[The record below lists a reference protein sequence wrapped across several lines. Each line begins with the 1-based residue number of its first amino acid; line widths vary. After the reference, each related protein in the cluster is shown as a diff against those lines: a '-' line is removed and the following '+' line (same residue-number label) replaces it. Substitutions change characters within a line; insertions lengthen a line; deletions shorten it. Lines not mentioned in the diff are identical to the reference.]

1 MDKKDLDFESN
12 IDIADITRTLTR
24 RKKLLGFTTLTVL
37 SLSIFLTTLQRIFN
51 PLYSA
56 SFTILIDDPIDSTK
70 AKPAAGFGGSVF
82 NQVAGNTTFNDIPT
96 LIEFLKSDLILK
108 STADKY
114 KIPKGLLRKRI
125 TIKTG
130 GTKRREAEGVL
141 KVTVLSGSKN
151 KTKNIATS
159 LQNEYIN
166 AALTQRNRRFSDGLK
181 FLDKQAPILEKQTL
195 ELQEKLAKFRVDNS
209 IIVPFEEVKKSKEFE
224 ANAKIKILDLK
235 TQLSLLNE
243 TKEKIEKGELVTE
256 GFNKIIGK
264 DTSNPDGLNIS
275 NDKSKLY
282 NEFRTELANKRA
294 IYSPKSQII
303 KSLESRL
310 RKISPE
316 ILREQLSAIN
326 LAKEFYTK
334 ELKRIEQ
341 ELKEIQLENMR
352 LPNFINEYEDIQ
364 QRLLISK
371 ENLTSLIETREQF
384 KLKIAQ
390 ESFPWLIISPAK
402 ASRNP
407 VSPSVPRNL
416 LIGLF
421 LSIISGITAA
431 FVRDK
436 FNNVYSDYLEAERD
450 LKIPN
455 LVTLPYISN
464 FEGIKEDK
472 KLMLDTL
479 NKDLEKDEE
488 SNLERFFYQ
497 EAMRSLYTSIRF
509 LKTDKEINSI
519 TISSSIPGE
528 GKSLIN
534 ILLAKT
540 LSDIGKKVLLID
552 CDLRKPQVHTRL
564 GINNTSGLSNLLSLD
579 VEDWRKN
586 IRKVDKLANLSV
598 LTAGLIPPDPI
609 RLLNSQR
616 MRDLVKEIKA
626 SKEFD
631 LILFDTPPLMGLADA
646 VYVSDLTDGLLLVVS
661 IGFVNKDLPKE
672 AIKQLNKKNIKP
684 VGFIS
689 NIRREEKGLTKN
701 QTNNYSYSYRAYGS
715 AYASQNESVKDT
727 KEVEKPYL
735 LRKLSELIT
744 WLDE

>member
-1 MDKKDLDFESN
+1 MDRKDLDFEGN

-24 RKKLLGFTTLTVL
+24 RKKLFGFTSLTVL
-37 SLSIFLTTLQRIFN
+37 TLSIFFTAFQRIFT
-51 PLYSA
+51 PLYSG
-56 SFTILIDDPIDSTK
+56 SFTLLIDDPIDSTK
-70 AKPAAGFGGSVF
+70 AKPTNDFSSVF
-82 NQVAGNTTFNDIPT
+82 SQVAGNTTFNDIPS

-114 KIPKGLLRKRI
+114 KIPKGVLRRRI
-125 TIKTG
+125 EIKTG

-141 KVTVLSGSKN
+141 KVTVLTESKN
-151 KTKNIATS
+151 KTKNVATS
-159 LQNEYIN
+159 LQNAYIN
-166 AALTQRNRRFSDGLK
+166 AALTQRNRRFSDGLE
-181 FLDKQAPILEKQTL
+181 FLDKQAPLIEKRTF
-195 ELQEKLAKFRVDNS
+195 ELQEKLAKFRLDNS
-209 IIVPFEEVKKSKEFE
+209 IIVPFEEVIKSQEFE

-235 TQLSLLNE
+235 TQISLLSE
-243 TKEKIEKGELVTE
+243 TKEKIKKGELVTE
-256 GFNKIIGK
+256 GFNKLIGK
-264 DTSNPDGLNIS
+264 NTINTDGLNIS

-282 NEFRTELANKRA
+282 NDFRAELANKRS
-294 IYSPKSQII
+294 IYSPNSMII
-303 KSLESRL
+303 RSLEARL
-310 RKISPE
+310 NKIGPE
-316 ILREQLSAIN
+316 ILKEQLSAIN
-326 LAKEFYTK
+326 LASEFYTK

-352 LPNFINEYEDIQ
+352 LPNSINEYEDIM
-364 QRLLISK
+364 QRLEISK
-371 ENLTSLIETREQF
+371 ENLSSLIETREQF

-390 ESFPWLIISPAK
+390 ESFPWLVINPAK
-402 ASRNP
+402 VSGKP
-407 VSPSVPRNL
+407 VRPSVPRNL
-416 LIGLF
+416 LIGLL
-421 LSIISGITAA
+421 LSVISGTIAA

-436 FNNVYSDYLEAERD
+436 FNNVYSDYLEVERD

-455 LVTLPYISN
+455 LVTLPYISS

-472 KLMLDTL
+472 KFMLDTII
-479 NKDLEKDEE
+479 KDNEKEDE

-509 LKTDKEINSI
+509 LKTDKEMNSI
-519 TISSSIPGE
+519 TISSSVPGE

-540 LSDIGKKVLLID
+540 LSDIGKRVLLVD

-586 IRKVDKLANLSV
+586 IRKVDNLGNLSV

-616 MRDLVKEIKA
+616 MKDVVGEIKE

-661 IGFVNKDLPKE
+661 LGFVNKDLPRE
-672 AIKQLNKKNIKP
+672 AIKQLNKKNIEP

-689 NIRREEKGLTKN
+689 NIRRKDKGLTKN
-701 QTNNYSYSYRAYGS
+701 QTNNYSYSYS
-715 AYASQNESVKDT
+715 AYSKAYAPES
-727 KEVEKPYL
+727 E
-735 LRKLSELIT
+735 S
-744 WLDE
+744 

>member
-1 MDKKDLDFESN
+1 MDRKDIDFEGN
-12 IDIADITRTLTR
+12 IDITDITRTLTR
-24 RKKLLGFTTLTVL
+24 RKKLFGLTSLTVL
-37 SLSIFLTTLQRIFN
+37 TLSIFLTVFQRIFT
-51 PLYSA
+51 PLYSG

-70 AKPAAGFGGSVF
+70 AKPTNDFTSVF
-82 NQVAGNTTFNDIPT
+82 SQVAGNTTFNDIPS

-114 KIPKGLLRKRI
+114 KIPKGVLKRRI

-141 KVTVLSGSKN
+141 KVTVLTESKN
-151 KTKNIATS
+151 KTKNVAKS
-159 LQNEYIN
+159 LQEAYVN
-166 AALTQRNRRFSDGLK
+166 AALTQRNRRYSDGLK
-181 FLDKQAPILEKQTL
+181 FLNKQAPLIEKRTV
-195 ELQEKLAKFRVDNS
+195 ELQEKLAKFRLDNS
-209 IIVPFEEVKKSKEFE
+209 IIVPFEEVKKSQEFE

-235 TQLSLLNE
+235 TQLSLLSE

-256 GFNKIIGK
+256 GFNKLIGQS
-264 DTSNPDGLNIS
+264 TFNTDGLNIS

-282 NEFRTELANKRA
+282 NDFRTELANKRS
-294 IYSPKSQII
+294 IYSPDSLII
-303 KSLESRL
+303 RSLEARL
-310 RKISPE
+310 NKIGPE
-316 ILREQLSAIN
+316 ILKEQLSAIN
-326 LAKEFYTK
+326 LASEFYTK

-364 QRLLISK
+364 QRLEISK
-371 ENLTSLIETREQF
+371 DNLSSLIETREQF

-390 ESFPWLIISPAK
+390 ESFPWLIINPAK
-402 ASRNP
+402 VSRKP
-407 VSPSVPRNL
+407 VRPSVPRNL
-416 LIGLF
+416 LIGIL

-436 FNNVYSDYLEAERD
+436 YNNVYSDYLEAEKD
-450 LKIPN
+450 LKLPN
-455 LVTLPYISN
+455 LVTLPYISS

-472 KLMLDTL
+472 RFMLDTIYVD
-479 NKDLEKDEE
+479 NEKDDE

-509 LKTDKEINSI
+509 LKTDKEMNSI

-528 GKSLIN
+528 GKSLVN

-540 LSDIGKKVLLID
+540 LSDIGKKVLLVD
-552 CDLRKPQVHTRL
+552 CDLRKPQVHIRL

-586 IRKVDKLANLSV
+586 IRKVDKLGNLSV

-616 MRDLVKEIKA
+616 MKDIVREIKE

-631 LILFDTPPLMGLADA
+631 LILFDTPPLLGLADA

-661 IGFVNKDLPKE
+661 LGFVNKDLPRE
-672 AIKQLNKKNIKP
+672 AIKQLNKKNITP

-689 NIRREEKGLTKN
+689 NIKRKEKGLTKN
-701 QTNNYSYSYRAYGS
+701 QTNNYSYSYS
-715 AYASQNESVKDT
+715 AYSKAYAPKSESSSEIEEVK
-727 KEVEKPYL
+727 KPYIM
-735 LRKLSELIT
+735 RKLSELIS
-744 WLDE
+744 WLDD

>member
-1 MDKKDLDFESN
+1 MDKRDLDFEGN
-12 IDIADITRTLTR
+12 IDLGDITRTLIR
-24 RKKLLGFTTLTVL
+24 RKKILGFTSLTVL
-37 SLSIFLTTLQRIFN
+37 SLSIFITTIQRIFN

-141 KVTVLSGSKN
+141 TVTVLTGSKN
-151 KTKNIATS
+151 KTKNVALS

-181 FLDKQAPILEKQTL
+181 FLDKQAPILEKRTI

-209 IIVPFEEVKKSKEFE
+209 IIVPFEEVRKSKEFE
-224 ANAKIKILDLK
+224 ANAKIRILDLK
-235 TQLSLLNE
+235 TQLSLLAE

-256 GFNKIIGK
+256 GFNKLIGK
-264 DTSNPDGLNIS
+264 NTLNPDGLNIS

-282 NEFRTELANKRA
+282 NEFRAELSNKRA
-294 IYSPKSQII
+294 IYSPNSRII
-303 KSLESRL
+303 RSLESRL
-310 RKISPE
+310 RQIGPE

-326 LAKEFYTK
+326 LASDFYTK

-390 ESFPWLIISPAK
+390 ESFPWLVISPAK
-402 ASRNP
+402 ASRKP

-421 LSIISGITAA
+421 LSIISGVTAA

-436 FNNVYSDYLEAERD
+436 FNNVYSDYHEAERD

-479 NKDLEKDEE
+479 NKDIEKDDE

-509 LKTDKEINSI
+509 LKTDKEMNSI
-519 TISSSIPGE
+519 AISSSIPGE

-540 LSDIGKKVLLID
+540 LTDIGKKVLLID
-552 CDLRKPQVHTRL
+552 CDMRKPQIHTRL
-564 GINNTSGLSNLLSLD
+564 GINNISGLSNLLSLD

-586 IRKVDKLANLSV
+586 IRKIDSAGNLSV

-616 MRDLVKEIKA
+616 MKDIVKEIKE

-672 AIKQLNKKNIKP
+672 AIKQLDNKNIMP

-689 NIRREEKGLTKN
+689 NIRRKEKGLIKS
-701 QTNNYSYSYRAYGS
+701 QTDNYSYSYSTYS
-715 AYASQNESVKDT
+715 TPYASNNESEEEIET
-727 KEVEKPYL
+727 TEKPFILRQLSKL
-735 LRKLSELIT
+735 LS